1 MVNSASFKANSFL
14 YCFDINYNI
23 QASVSIYSLLEH
35 VDENIDIFVIHQNS
49 NDLYMPEIILNHK
62 NLNSLKV
69 YDFKN
74 ENYIFPNIENAHVSE
89 ATYYRFFIEK
99 YLPSNLDFVTYLDAD
114 IVIVKNPLRLIR
126 EHKDNLEKIEKFK
139 IDELFGNK

>member
-1 MVNSASFKANSFL
+1 MYSFL

-74 ENYIFPNIENAHVSE
+74 ENYI
-89 ATYYRFFIEK
+89 
-99 YLPSNLDFVTYLDAD
+99 LLVTM
-114 IVIVKNPLRLIR
+114 
-126 EHKDNLEKIEKFK
+126 
-139 IDELFGNK
+139 FG